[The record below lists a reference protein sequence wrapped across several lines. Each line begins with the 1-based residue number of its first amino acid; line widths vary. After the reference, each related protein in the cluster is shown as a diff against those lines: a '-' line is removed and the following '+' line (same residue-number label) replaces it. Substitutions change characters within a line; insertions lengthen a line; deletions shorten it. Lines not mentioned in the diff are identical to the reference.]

1 MIGESI
7 AGINDLTTEEKLLLS
22 NELWAE
28 AQAEMDPQIT
38 DPQLVQKLRQ
48 RLEEYE
54 KDPSAVV
61 SWEEVKQKFRRK
73 NAES

>member
-28 AQAEMDPQIT
+28 VQAKMDPQTT
-38 DPQLVQKLRQ
+38 DPQLVQELRQ